1 MLICLVKIN
10 SLLKEILCDLTCI
23 DDVLFIV
30 KSNGVVSEIRS
41 NSLEI
46 KENEKWITLGDN
58 DGPCHMHVNSELI
71 KRAEFVKEQKPDK
84 ISFSVRFFDENNER
98 VLAGFITKMY
108 DENKNLKPERLRLYD
123 NLFAKYGSNN
133 IILF

>member
-1 MLICLVKIN
+1 MFFKIN

-71 KRAEFVKEQKPDK
+71 KRAEFVKEKKPDK
-84 ISFSVRFFDENNER
+84 ISLSVRFFDENNER